1 VSRGILIPALLAA
14 LTIASR
20 LPFLTPRLAHW
31 DAVNYALGLHDFNV
45 AAHQPHPPG
54 SPYYILLGRAALGL
68 TGDDNAALILVSIV
82 SSVGAVVGV
91 HALASVAFPGLRA
104 AGLVAAMLLLTQPIF
119 WGYGTM
125 ATPWTLLAALALAI
139 GLACV
144 LLLRGKREL
153 VIPSALLVGI
163 ASGFRLD
170 ATIFLSPLWAWSMC
184 KAESDWRRRLLAL
197 ASVSAC
203 VFFWLVPVAA
213 STSGGAGG
221 WFDRMLALIGPTDTS
236 DEPRQL
242 LANTFISFGTLALV
256 VAPAVVLSLTSEPRA
271 AMRWLRTTVNGTSG
285 VFWLLWIAPGF
296 VFLWLVDS
304 TEPGHD
310 LLFAVAL
317 CALGAGMLCA
327 SARDRSHLASRVGL
341 LAAAQV
347 AVFLFASPRTD
358 QAPPWAPNSM
368 LLNVTASG
376 LRQQQTSLGDSLQV
390 IRSRFDPRDSV
401 VLTLMGQDPY
411 RFMMYYLP
419 DYQVLNLDPAAP
431 IIVAARDRRQ
441 SQRQVADGCLFATS
455 EVRHALLVVW
465 SRSEPG
471 LVPPEATLVSSLDEA
486 PFQVWEVKLGSD
498 TPDYLN
504 FKIGGPE
511 CPLHG

>member
-1 VSRGILIPALLAA
+1 
-14 LTIASR
+14 
-20 LPFLTPRLAHW
+20 
-31 DAVNYALGLHDFNV
+31 
-45 AAHQPHPPG
+45 
-54 SPYYILLGRAALGL
+54 
-68 TGDDNAALILVSIV
+68 
-82 SSVGAVVGV
+82 
-91 HALASVAFPGLRA
+91 
-104 AGLVAAMLLLTQPIF
+104 
-119 WGYGTM
+119 
-125 ATPWTLLAALALAI
+125 
-139 GLACV
+139 
-144 LLLRGKREL
+144 
-153 VIPSALLVGI
+153 
-163 ASGFRLD
+163 
-170 ATIFLSPLWAWSMC
+170 
-184 KAESDWRRRLLAL
+184 
-197 ASVSAC
+197 
-203 VFFWLVPVAA
+203 
-213 STSGGAGG
+213 
-221 WFDRMLALIGPTDTS
+221 
-236 DEPRQL
+236 
-242 LANTFISFGTLALV
+242 
-256 VAPAVVLSLTSEPRA
+256 
-271 AMRWLRTTVNGTSG
+271 
-285 VFWLLWIAPGF
+285 
-296 VFLWLVDS
+296 
-304 TEPGHD
+304 
-310 LLFAVAL
+310 
-317 CALGAGMLCA
+317 
-327 SARDRSHLASRVGL
+327 
-341 LAAAQV
+341 
-347 AVFLFASPRTD
+347 VFLFASPRTD